1 MARKAT
7 AWKASETNR
16 ARNADGSIRKRRTD
30 RNHVVYQITCLITGD
45 TYVGVT
51 RALGRAYLHSAEE
64 RLRKH
69 CRDAI
74 NEGRE
79 EAIHACIRAHVT
91 DPDVWRHAFKTEVL
105 CVVRGK
111 DEGHAREIDIIRERR
126 PSLNTEGTERKATR
140 RRPVSSQAVIQA

>member
-7 AWKASETNR
+7 AWKASEANR
-16 ARNADGSIRKRRTD
+16 SRNADGTVRKRRTD
-30 RNHVVYQITCLITGD
+30 RNHVVYQITCLVTGD

-51 RALGRAYLHSAEE
+51 RALGRAYVHSAEE

-69 CRDAI
+69 CRDAL
-74 NEGRE
+74 NEGRQ
-79 EAIHACIRAHVT
+79 EAIHACIRAHLT

-111 DEGHAREIDIIRERR
+111 DAGHARELELIRTLR
-126 PSLNTEGTERKATR
+126 PSLNTEGTERKTR
-140 RRPVSSQAVIQA
+140 ANQAA